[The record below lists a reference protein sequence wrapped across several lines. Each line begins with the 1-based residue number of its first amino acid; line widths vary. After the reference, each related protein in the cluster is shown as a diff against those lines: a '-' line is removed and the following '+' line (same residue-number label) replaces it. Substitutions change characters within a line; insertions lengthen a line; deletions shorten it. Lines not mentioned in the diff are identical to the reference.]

1 MTQAFRVRL
10 FGHVSYVV
18 LSGQA
23 DIPREQS
30 GFLRRAWEVLSFSRP
45 EVGRLPSDFFFFFF
59 LSLGPHLQHMDVPR
73 LGEESD
79 L

>member
-10 FGHVSYVV
+10 FGHVSCVV

-45 EVGRLPSDFFFFFF
+45 EVGRLASDFFFF